1 MPDVKS
7 AKPATA
13 AHGEPA
19 SEIEQL
25 GGRLDKAH
33 NTTPNISQATRRQLG
48 AVLRDLKD
56 DTGLSLKDLTVLS
69 NVNDPFRLDT
79 PANHRD
85 GEWLQ
90 KQMQGLGYLRPGRS
104 IHNRGLHY
112 ALVVTGG
119 LVLPNGLPYINDL
132 DCWDWLEG
140 ASKAARWLGYVPWE
154 NIEDARNTEPLIR
167 PSTSLLRFNPSCEA
181 GIEDL
186 YLPHDL
192 EPSATVDGFS
202 ARQKYRLVFWGEKT
216 SLGAVLRPLADQ
228 YNADLYLPSGETSDT
243 QIYKMARVGA
253 EDGREMIVFIFAD
266 CDPAGYQMAVSM
278 AHKLRA
284 LQISQFDRLRFQLH
298 APALTVEQV
307 KALGL
312 PSTPL
317 KDTELRADGWR
328 RRYGVEQTEIDAL
341 ATLQPDVLRDI
352 VRHAVDP
359 FFDRTLASRVN
370 DAEEEARD
378 WAEQQLRDQLADNY
392 DYQDARAEANSALN
406 TLNEAWDRLSEIVDS
421 VDLVPPEQD
430 PIEAEIGDTPP
441 PLVSSDMP
449 LIEAIR
455 ILRGRKDYGGG
466 E

>member
-1 MPDVKS
+1 MGILN
-7 AKPATA
+7 AAGPATEY
-13 AHGEPA
+13 GEPTPNV
-19 SEIEQL
+19 EQL
-25 GGRLDKAH
+25 GGELDQAH
-33 NTTPNISQATRRQLG
+33 STKPINSQATRRQLG

-56 DTGLSLKDLTVLS
+56 ETRLSLKDLTVLS
-69 NVNDPFRLDT
+69 AVNDPFRLDT
-79 PANHRD
+79 ATNHRD

-90 KQMQGLGYLRPGRS
+90 KQMQGLGYLRPGTS

-112 ALVVTGG
+112 ALVATGG
-119 LVLPNGLPYINDL
+119 LILPNGRPYINDL

-140 ASKAARWLGYVPWE
+140 ASKAARWLG
-154 NIEDARNTEPLIR
+154 
-167 PSTSLLRFNPSCEA
+167 C
-181 GIEDL
+181 
-186 YLPHDL
+186 
-192 EPSATVDGFS
+192 
-202 ARQKYRLVFWGEKT
+202 
-216 SLGAVLRPLADQ
+216 
-228 YNADLYLPSGETSDT
+228 
-243 QIYKMARVGA
+243 
-253 EDGREMIVFIFAD
+253 
-266 CDPAGYQMAVSM
+266 M

-317 KDTELRADGWR
+317 KETELRADGWR

-341 ATLQPDVLRDI
+341 ATLQPDVLRGI

-359 FFDRTLASRVN
+359 FFDRTLASRIYE
-370 DAEEEARD
+370 AEREARD
-378 WAEQQLRDQLADNY
+378 WAEEQLQDRLADNY

-406 TLNEAWDRLSEIVDS
+406 ALNEAWDRLSEIVDS

-449 LIEAIR
+449 LVEAIR

-466 E
+466 Q